1 MYEPNLPNLSSVCDS
16 IKPNIPDIKPLDYED
31 TLFKEMAEDIKE
43 SQSKLESKLDIMIEE
58 NKKSDK
64 ANSKIA
70 KWTLIV
76 AVLTLCATLAG
87 IIIQLI

>member
-1 MYEPNLPNLSSVCDS
+1 MFEPNLPNLSSIYDS

-43 SQSKLESKLDIMIEE
+43 SQSKLEYKLDIMIKE

-64 ANSKIA
+64 ANSILA
-70 KWTLIV
+70 MWTLFV
-76 AVLTLCATLAG
+76 ALLTLIATIAG

>member
-1 MYEPNLPNLSSVCDS
+1 MHETPSSADCANQSFV
-16 IKPNIPDIKPLDYED
+16 
-31 TLFKEMAEDIKE
+31 MAEDIKE

-76 AVLTLCATLAG
+76 AVLTLGATLAG